1 MNRKVI
7 LLAAGLT
14 ALTLSGCGVKYAY
27 ELTSPDE
34 VTVKAEAEETVNLNI
49 RYSDEKYTDYLK
61 NCGAE
66 YEKNHKN
73 VEITLEL
80 VASENYIQG
89 ISDDTIR
96 GGKNVDLYIAQN
108 NDLGTLY
115 LAGLAAKNTAHEYHN
130 SHYCQTALDA
140 CSYKGNLVAYP
151 LGYETSFL
159 VYNTDFLSDED
170 VKTFASMENYS
181 TEIDLSSEEAA
192 GIESIFRCN
201 ISQMFGNYGFIGA
214 GMTLGGVC
222 GDDPTDFNIN
232 NKQTVKSAEDYLS
245 LIDYFSLKSDVTYE
259 DCVKQFTSGRI
270 LATIV
275 RLDAM
280 SDIDAGDVNYSIA
293 GFPDYDNKSKTAPLS
308 ITSAIVVNP
317 YSANQSEAVE
327 FAKYITYERAD
338 KFYEET
344 GMLSTKRNA
353 YCANP
358 ELTKVYDSY
367 DKSVSKNKLLYGEQ
381 VYPLIEIALHNIVA
395 GEDIKTELQKIDD
408 YMKIQLQ

>member
-27 ELTSPDE
+27 ELTSPE
-34 VTVKAEAEETVNLNI
+34 ETTVKEEETVSLNI

-61 NCGAE
+61 NCGEA
-66 YEKNHKN
+66 YEKIHKN

-96 GGKNVDLYIAQN
+96 GGKSVDVYIAQN
-108 NDLGTLY
+108 SELGTLY
-115 LAGLAAKNTAHEYHN
+115 LAGLAAKNTAHEYDN
-130 SHYCQTALDA
+130 SHYCQTALEA

-159 VYNTDFLSDED
+159 IYNTDFLSEEN
-170 VKTFASMENYS
+170 VSTFADMEDYS

-192 GIESIFRCN
+192 GIESIFRCD
-201 ISQMFGNYGFIGA
+201 ISRMFGNYGFIGA
-214 GMTLGGVC
+214 GMTLGGVN
-222 GDDPTDFNIN
+222 GDDPSDFNVN
-232 NKQTVKSAEDYLS
+232 NKQTVKSAEDYRS
-245 LIDYFSLKSDVTYE
+245 LIDYFSLKSDVSYE

-275 RLDAM
+275 GLDAIA
-280 SDIDAGDVNYSIA
+280 DIDAGDVNYSIA
-293 GFPDYDNKSKTAPLS
+293 GFPDYDKKSKTAPLS
-308 ITSAIVVNP
+308 ITTALVVNP
-317 YSANQSEAVE
+317 YSLNQAEAAD
-327 FAKYITYERAD
+327 FAEYVTYERAD

-358 ELTKVYDSY
+358 ELSKVYDSY

-381 VYPLIEIALHNIVA
+381 AYPLIEIALHNIAA
-395 GEDIKTELQKIDD
+395 GEDIEKELQKIDD
-408 YMKIQLQ
+408 YMKKQLQ